1 MRRIPSTTLGI
12 LAFGSCIVG
21 ASCEKKNTL
30 TPLATPAVPAV
41 TVEDGMVKLPGGEYI
56 MGSSGLFQT
65 DFGPKMFPEEKPQ
78 HKVSVKG
85 FWIDQT
91 EVTNA
96 QFAAF
101 VKATNYVTFSER
113 DAKKED
119 FPAEALE
126 SLPPFPFKQ
135 GALVFIPNSGSTGDP
150 NAPGQFMN
158 WWRWDPEAN
167 WRAPMGKGS
176 SIDGKDDHPVVCVN
190 FEDAVAY
197 AKWAGKRLPTE
208 AEWEYAARG
217 GLVQM
222 EFTWG
227 NTQQPGEK
235 PLCNHWQ
242 GKFPNENAKLDGYDF
257 SSPAKSYAPNEFQLY
272 DMAGNVWEYCSEL
285 YDPEDFKVSPSD
297 NPQGP
302 ETWVN
307 RDTGE
312 KGQGLPHHVTKGGSF
327 LCHESYCLRFRPAAR
342 QSGDSQSPTNHT
354 GFRCV
359 KDLP

>member
-1 MRRIPSTTLGI
+1 MREFTSSTI
-12 LAFGSCIVG
+12 LLCLSFAGLVLS
-21 ASCEKKNTL
+21 SCEKPKLN
-30 TPLATPAVPAV
+30 PLPVATQPE
-41 TVEDGMVKLPGGEYI
+41 TITEHGMVRLPGGTYI

-65 DFGPKMFPEEKPQ
+65 DFGPKLFPEEKPQ

-96 QFAAF
+96 QFRAF
-101 VKATNYVTFSER
+101 VEATGYVTFAER

-119 FPAEALE
+119 FPAEALAN
-126 SLPPFPFKQ
+126 LPPFPFKQ
-135 GALVFIPNSGSTGDP
+135 GSLVFIPDSQTQGNPNDP
-150 NAPGQFMN
+150 GNYMN

-176 SIDGKDDHPVVCVN
+176 GIDGLDDHPVVCVN
-190 FEDAVAY
+190 FDDATAY

-217 GLVQM
+217 GQTQ
-222 EFTWG
+222 FAFIWG
-227 NTQQPGEK
+227 DEQQPGEK

-242 GKFPNENAKLDGYDF
+242 GDFPNQNTKLDGYALTA
-257 SSPAKSYAPNEFQLY
+257 PVKSYPANLYQLF
-272 DMAGNVWEYCSEL
+272 DMAGNVWELCSDY
-285 YDPEDFKVSPSD
+285 YDPDYFKNSPSD

-302 ETWVN
+302 ATWVN
-307 RDTGE
+307 RDSGV
-312 KGQGLPHHVTKGGSF
+312 KGQAPAHRVSKGGSF

-342 QSGDSQSPTNHT
+342 HSCDLQSPTNHT

-359 KDLP
+359 KDL